1 MDEPILNGVK
11 ILDTSLDNP
20 PQLLTIIADLPPDS
34 SFILDARHHA
44 RLLPSWFELPGADQV
59 RGRMDVVGMMVLV
72 DHSLDSDEEAMLIQL
87 AKEQQG
93 LVIAVLSVGCNGS
106 LNDQQILDLALTAG
120 QAAMPAYELLV
131 KMPPPGGLT
140 MKQSTSGGRDFG
152 GEVSAIV
159 QEILGHSVNL
169 DEPLM
174 DAGLT
179 SQDAVTL
186 VTTLEDTLGISL
198 PGTLAF
204 DFPSVAAISGY
215 LNSSVDDKMAD
226 AGGADDREDSTLRLS
241 EVVKEAVAALLGRDV
256 GDEEPLMQAGLTSAD
271 AVTLVGTL
279 EESIGAVLPSTL
291 IFDFPCVEAISSFL
305 ASEYGNLSASADEPG
320 PAANV
325 LSSPG
330 DSRDFIVPGVFALY
344 VPCLCLFGAHCRFGM
359 HYFIASITQIIRDL
373 QLGVQTSC
381 GSFCGA
387 VPGGSSE

>member
-1 MDEPILNGVK
+1 MGKPILNGAK
-11 ILDTSLDNP
+11 TLDTSSDNP
-20 PQLLTIIADLPPDS
+20 PQLLTIIAELPPDS

-44 RLLPSWFELPGADQV
+44 RLLPSWFQLPEVDQV
-59 RGRMDVVGMMVLV
+59 GDGRMDVKGMTVLV
-72 DHSLDSDEEAMLIQL
+72 DHALDSDEEGLLIQL
-87 AKEQQG
+87 AKKQQG
-93 LVIAVLSVGCNGS
+93 LVIAVLSVGSNGS
-106 LNDQQILDLALTAG
+106 LNNQQILDLALTAG
-120 QAAMPAYELLV
+120 QAAMPPFELLV
-131 KMPPPGGLT
+131 NMPPPGGVTLGP
-140 MKQSTSGGRDFG
+140 QIQAERDFG

-204 DFPSVAAISGY
+204 DYPSVAAISGY
-215 LNSSVDDKMAD
+215 LNSSVDDKMAG
-226 AGGADDREDSTLRLS
+226 AVGGADDRVEDPTLRLS

-325 LSSPG
+325 LSTTPN
-330 DSRDFIVPGVFALY
+330 DSHEFIVPGVF
-344 VPCLCLFGAHCRFGM
+344 
-359 HYFIASITQIIRDL
+359 S
-373 QLGVQTSC
+373 
-381 GSFCGA
+381 
-387 VPGGSSE
+387 